1 MKTKFKRWL
10 RRSYRRGRLPYMALG
25 CVVVLVLLVSSGVW
39 ACHRGEKNKTAK
51 VISGQEEKQQNATE
65 KQDTQKKN
73 AQKKDA
79 ATDENKEE
87 TQGKRVRIRKDL
99 DPDKPMV
106 ALTFDDGPFTQVT
119 RSILATLKKYD
130 ARATFFVV
138 GNRVPAYSETLQME
152 YDQGCQ
158 IASHT
163 YSHVYLSSL
172 NKKQILRQIR
182 KTDKEVKK
190 VTGEKTMMVRPPGGF
205 VSSTMRKT
213 VPVPMIYWSVDTE
226 DWKSRNTHKV
236 LKRCQNIQDGDI
248 VLMHDLYTTTAQ
260 AVEKLVPRLKKKGFQ
275 MVTVEELFYYKGIDA
290 KAGRLYASGR

>member
-1 MKTKFKRWL
+1 
-10 RRSYRRGRLPYMALG
+10 MAIG
-25 CVVVLVLLVSSGVW
+25 CVIVMVLLVSSGVW
-39 ACHRGEKNKTAK
+39 ACHRGEKNKTAE
-51 VISGQEEKQQNATE
+51 VVSRQEKQQEDQSGKAA
-65 KQDTQKKN
+65 QDEDSAAGD
-73 AQKKDA
+73 AQDGKDMQDA
-79 ATDENKEE
+79 
-87 TQGKRVRIRKDL
+87 QGKRVRIRKDL
-99 DPDKPMV
+99 DPNKPMV

-130 ARATFFVV
+130 SRATFFVV

-172 NKKQILRQIR
+172 NKKQVLRQIR

-190 VTGEKTMMVRPPGGF
+190 VTGEKTTMIRPPGGF
-205 VSSTMRKT
+205 VSSTMKKT

-290 KAGRLYASGR
+290 KAGVLYASGR